1 MDKQKKKIHMSKWI
15 VPFVIVSIFS
25 FTGLAIYVQL
35 ATTMELSPTLITCF
49 YAFCTGELW
58 MLASI
63 KKTKVKKDNKINEFS
78 IIEEESEE

>member
-1 MDKQKKKIHMSKWI
+1 MEKQKKKIHMSKWI

-49 YAFCTGELW
+49 YAFCT
-58 MLASI
+58 S
-63 KKTKVKKDNKINEFS
+63 
-78 IIEEESEE
+78 

>member
-15 VPFVIVSIFS
+15 VPFVIFSIFG

-35 ATTMELSPTLITCF
+35 ATTIELSPTLITCF